1 MTPIHYRGGFGS
13 SCSGCALSVSKMLCE
28 CESGIGD
35 SILTEI
41 ELSKYSSLSWL
52 ELALV
57 YAGCGG

>member
-1 MTPIHYRGGFGS
+1 
-13 SCSGCALSVSKMLCE
+13 MLCE

-41 ELSKYSSLSWL
+41 ELSKCSSLSWL